1 MDDRMFADILDDCL
15 ERLTRGET
23 LEQCLE
29 RYPDAAAEL
38 EPLLKTAQAARTALT
53 IEPRSDFRARARYE
67 FRAALDTELTPKKAF
82 SFRPMPRW
90 ATALM
95 VISILLFVGGG
106 TAVVASDSM
115 PDSRLYSVKLVT
127 EKVQLALTPY
137 DMSKAQ
143 LCVDQADQRVIEIVY
158 LAGKGDAQQ
167 IEAITEDLNERLNML
182 AALVLPETA
191 DDAAQS
197 FTAEAEPT
205 ATKDEAMLAP
215 APTEPLPSP
224 APSPEEVPPAEEP
237 EPSPEEMPPAEET
250 ETSPVDEP
258 PPEEEPEP
266 SPEEVPPAEETET
279 SPVDEPPPAEGAT
292 PEPTPA
298 PQAAMDRAGGDWGDD
313 AAAENG
319 HRAELKAVV
328 VNKAVDNSSA
338 LYWALI
344 NSSDAVQQGLRRAI
358 SVSEAGYQRALE
370 ALD

>member
-15 ERLTRGET
+15 ERLVKGET

-29 RYPDAAAEL
+29 RYPDAAAQL
-38 EPLLKTAQAARTALT
+38 EPLLKTAQITRAAL
-53 IEPRSDFRARARYE
+53 IIQPRSDFRARARYE

-95 VISILLFVGGG
+95 VISVLLFVGGG

-137 DMSKAQ
+137 DMSKAR

-158 LAGKGDAQQ
+158 LANKGDAQD
-167 IEAITEDLNERLNML
+167 IDAVTEDLNERLNML

-191 DDAAQS
+191 SDATQT

-205 ATKDEAMLAP
+205 VPKEGAMWAP
-215 APTEPLPSP
+215 VTTEPLPSP
-224 APSPEEVPPAEEP
+224 VPPPEEVTPPAAEP
-237 EPSPEEMPPAEET
+237 EPSPEEALPP
-250 ETSPVDEP
+250 SV
-258 PPEEEPEP
+258 EEPEP
-266 SPEEVPPAEETET
+266 SMEE
-279 SPVDEPPPAEGAT
+279 
-292 PEPTPA
+292 A
-298 PQAAMDRAGGDWGDD
+298 PDRAAGEWDD
-313 AAAENG
+313 VGAVEDGN
-319 HRAELKAVV
+319 RAELKAVV
-328 VNKAVDNSSA
+328 VSKAVDNSSA
-338 LYWALI
+338 LYRALV
-344 NSSDAVQQGLRRAI
+344 NSSDAVKQGLRRAI
-358 SVSEAGYQRALE
+358 SVSETGYQRALE